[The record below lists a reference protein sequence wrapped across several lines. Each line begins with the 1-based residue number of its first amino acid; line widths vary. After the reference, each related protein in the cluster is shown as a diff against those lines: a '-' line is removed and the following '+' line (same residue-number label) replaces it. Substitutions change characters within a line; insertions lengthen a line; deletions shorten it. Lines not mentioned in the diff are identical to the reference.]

1 MQYLFCL
8 SFYLVHCLFWLS
20 VNTRL
25 RFVVSHHC
33 NKVVSLLCEV
43 PTIALRPMENVLVFI
58 FIQIKGFIWRDR
70 LIWEPSWFNKWVE
83 FFNFNFVYLSIYVLL
98 VIIPNLHLNIMTI
111 IQSANLKWHVAIW
124 YVPKSVWH
132 SNVSFVS
139 SMYFYSKASLT
150 YQNKF
155 IDGTL

>member
-1 MQYLFCL
+1 
-8 SFYLVHCLFWLS
+8 
-20 VNTRL
+20 
-25 RFVVSHHC
+25 
-33 NKVVSLLCEV
+33 
-43 PTIALRPMENVLVFI
+43 
-58 FIQIKGFIWRDR
+58 
-70 LIWEPSWFNKWVE
+70 
-83 FFNFNFVYLSIYVLL
+83 
-98 VIIPNLHLNIMTI
+98 MTI

-124 YVPKSVWH
+124 YVPESVWH